1 MFWTL
6 LNRNG
11 VKTMLIVCLSLLY
24 PCVTKAYSVLA
35 HEALIDAVWDQYFVR
50 ILKNKYPLISDSAL
64 KEAHAYAYGGA
75 VAPDM
80 GYYPFGSKLFTNLVH
95 YVRSGDF
102 ITTLINDAQTPD
114 EYAFAL
120 GCLCHYY
127 ADIYGHHLGVNRAV
141 PLQY

>member
-1 MFWTL
+1 MLPAFLKRKLVKKVL
-6 LNRNG
+6 L
-11 VKTMLIVCLSLLY
+11 LVCLSMVH
-24 PCVTKAYSVLA
+24 PPVTKAYSVLA
-35 HEALIDAVWDQYFVR
+35 HEALIDAVWDQYFVPL
-50 ILKNKYPLISDSAL
+50 LKNKYPSINDSLL

-102 ITTLINDAQTPD
+102 MTALINEAQTPT

-120 GCLCHYY
+120 GSLSQYY
-127 ADIYGHHLGVNRAV
+127 
-141 PLQY
+141 